1 MGRAA
6 LLDPLAP
13 RARAFV
19 VSGQPSHRQDLIGGG
34 RAIALIN
41 GNSFYCSCERVFDPK
56 LARVPVIV
64 LSNNDGCAIARTAEA
79 KALGIKMGDPWFKI
93 KQQCQRDEVRAF
105 SSNYTLYG
113 DMSART
119 NAVYRNFS
127 PAVEIYSIDESFLDL
142 SDVRDR
148 DRVTLAR
155 DLRAMVRAWTGIPT
169 CVGIGPIKT
178 LAKLANHI
186 AKTIPDLDGVCDLT
200 DPAAYDHW
208 LCRISVAEIWGIGRA
223 SLAKL
228 IGLGVDTVAD
238 LRDLD
243 PRPVR
248 KAMTVVGGRIIYEL
262 RGMTCLPLE
271 LLPAQRKGCAVTR
284 SFSRRITERETLE
297 QAVAAHA
304 TRLGEK
310 LWRGGLGTTHV
321 SVFYHT
327 SEHDRGD
334 PMRSV
339 STTVTLPEATNDTL
353 SLIKAARAGVARTWR
368 EAPGDQPWR
377 YSKAGVVTTDL
388 MTLDASPRALIGQL
402 DRERSAPLMAAMDAC
417 NARFGRGSVVPA
429 RAGLT
434 EKRTWSTK
442 FEMRTPRYTTQVSE
456 LPTAYA

>member
-1 MGRAA
+1 M
-6 LLDPLAP
+6 
-13 RARAFV
+13 
-19 VSGQPSHRQDLIGGG
+19 S
-34 RAIALIN
+34 RAIALID

-79 KALGIKMGDPWFKI
+79 KALGIKMGDPFFKI
-93 KQQCQRDEVRAF
+93 REQCRRDGVRVF

-119 NAVYRNFS
+119 NAVYRDFA

-142 SDVRDR
+142 SDVHPDR
-148 DRVTLAR
+148 RGELAR
-155 DLRAMVRAWTGIPT
+155 DLRATVRSWTGIPT
-169 CVGIGPIKT
+169 CVGIGPTKT

-186 AKTIPDLDGVCDLT
+186 AKSIPDLDGVCDLS
-200 DPAAYDHW
+200 DEDERAAW
-208 LCRISVAEIWGIGRA
+208 LCRIHVGEVWGIGRA

-228 IGLGVDTVAD
+228 EAMGVDSVAD

-248 KAMTVVGGRIIYEL
+248 KAMTVVGERIIHEL
-262 RGMTCLPLE
+262 RGLSCLPLE
-271 LLPAQRKGCAVTR
+271 LMPAQRKGCAVTR
-284 SFSRRITERETLE
+284 SFSRRVTERAVLE

-310 LWRGGLGTTHV
+310 LRRGGLGTSHLT
-321 SVFYHT
+321 VFYHT
-327 SEHDRGD
+327 STHDRGD

-353 SLIKAARAGVARTWR
+353 ALIAAARHGVDRTWR
-368 EAPGDQPWR
+368 EAPDDRPWR

-388 MTLDASPRALIGQL
+388 MLLDASPRALIGQL
-402 DRERSAPLMAAMDAC
+402 DRKRSGPLMAAMDAC

-429 RAGLT
+429 RAGLAA
-434 EKRTWSTK
+434 KRTWSTK
-442 FEMRTPRYTTQVSE
+442 FEMRSPRYTTQVTE
-456 LPTAYA
+456 LPTARA